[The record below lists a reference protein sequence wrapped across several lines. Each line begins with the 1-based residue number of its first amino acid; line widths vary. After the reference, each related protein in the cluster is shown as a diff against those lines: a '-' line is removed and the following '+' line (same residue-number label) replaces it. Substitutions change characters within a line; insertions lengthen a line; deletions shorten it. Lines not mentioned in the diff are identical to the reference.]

1 MIQQLLRL
9 TILTTTSLSITGI
22 AHQPQQQPQQQ
33 QSAEEPTTP
42 SDSAASANPQTFKTA
57 EQLLDAL
64 DKADANLRDFSARIL
79 YSKEQG
85 LLGDIQTRI
94 GNLYFLNDNNHS
106 KRVRKFRVEFERLE
120 MGDVVQNDSKDY
132 IFDGRWMVERVNNE
146 KQFIRREVVQSK
158 DDNYDPLAVDGPFP
172 LPIGQSKAAVL
183 KRFNATLLPPETEEG
198 SLHNF
203 YKLKL
208 TPKSKARIDES
219 TDELLDESIQHL
231 TLWYDPQTLLPWKV
245 LLNEDN
251 GDIKT
256 VMLAKVK
263 INTNL
268 DNGQKLFDTT
278 PPDPLTTGWRV
289 TIEPFK

>member
-1 MIQQLLRL
+1 MNQFML
-9 TILTTTSLSITGI
+9 TIIATTILSIVGL
-22 AHQPQQQPQQQ
+22 AHHHQQQQQPADE
-33 QSAEEPTTP
+33 SKLTSTTP
-42 SDSAASANPQTFKTA
+42 DQQEIKTA
-57 EQLLDAL
+57 EDLLDAL

-85 LLGDIQTRI
+85 LLGDIQTRT
-94 GNLYFLNDNNHS
+94 GNLYFLNESTNITNNNTES
-106 KRVRKFRVEFERLE
+106 KRIRKFRVEFEKLE
-120 MGDVVQNDSKDY
+120 MGDAVQTESKDY
-132 IFDGRWMVERVNNE
+132 IFDGQWLVERINAE

-198 SLHNF
+198 RLHNF

-208 TPKSKARIDES
+208 TPKEKTRIDDS
-219 TDELLDESIQHL
+219 TNELLDESIENL
-231 TLWYDPQTLLPWKV
+231 TLWYDPQTLLPWKILV
-245 LLNEDN
+245 NEDN

-263 INTNL
+263 LNTNL
-268 DNGQKLFDTT
+268 NQNLFDTT
-278 PPDPLTTGWRV
+278 PPDPLETGWRV